1 MKNKLIMLLS
11 AALLLTGVMGSMSIT
26 GADAKPDSVEAPATV
41 LDNQTG
47 LSLFSCAATRS
58 TTPAPNNSGWTVNH
72 SHEITAESV
81 SGHIIAFDCETYN
94 PANLQQGCVHRTY
107 YVLDNKPD
115 GTDLGIVGPVNRVC
129 WS

>member
-1 MKNKLIMLLS
+1 MKKAINLGL
-11 AALLLTGVMGSMSIT
+11 AAVLFMGLFVGMGSSDAANAVPK
-26 GADAKPDSVEAPATV
+26 GADTV
-41 LDNQTG
+41 LDNQSG

-58 TTPAPNNSGWTVNH
+58 SSPAPNNTSWTVNH
-72 SHEITAESV
+72 SHEIAAESV

-115 GTDLGIVGPVNRVC
+115 GTDLGIIGPVSRVC